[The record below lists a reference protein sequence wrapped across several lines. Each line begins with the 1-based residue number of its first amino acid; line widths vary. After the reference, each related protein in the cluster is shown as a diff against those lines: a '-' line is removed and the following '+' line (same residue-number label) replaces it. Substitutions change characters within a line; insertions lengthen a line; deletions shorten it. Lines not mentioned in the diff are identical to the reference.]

1 MFTELL
7 TTTTWLVSDESIGDD
22 DADDSTT
29 TTTFRRRFLTT
40 LDEGLDENLV
50 EDFDEGGDTTVISA
64 TTDLVSLSDELPD
77 LSNALGERNRTYTDT
92 SPLGVN
98 PYRQGLIW
106 WQTVCN

>member
-1 MFTELL
+1 MPTIL
-7 TTTTWLVSDESIGDD
+7 TWRRDDGDDGVFRQHHDTRGDD
-22 DADDSTT
+22 DDD
-29 TTTFRRRFLTT
+29 
-40 LDEGLDENLV
+40 DEGPD
-50 EDFDEGGDTTVISA
+50 EDFDEVISA